1 MSRPRRDAAAVLRH
15 ALDELLALP
24 APAWGVDVAARRRL
38 LQGLERTLAPPRR
51 QAQVRRAGGLP
62 AALELAQ
69 LAELSGRAFA
79 RQREQVV
86 LSLQQALAGLEHEQ
100 ALAPPALQAALQ
112 SLGGP
117 RGEALVRD
125 AHEAFR
131 SFHAGAFKA
140 SAVMAGAVLEGAV
153 HAALAARGEA
163 SAQAFRRLW
172 PQRRIPPAEDQFT
185 VDEALAVLR
194 ELGALSSAVTHVAR
208 GVKELRNFVHP
219 SLEYR
224 QRVRVTA
231 AHALLALQALAAI
244 AEELARSAP

>member
-1 MSRPRRDAAAVLRH
+1 MSRARHPAPAVLRH

-24 APAWGVDVAARRRL
+24 APAWGADVAARRRL
-38 LQGLERTLAPPRR
+38 LHGLEAGLAPLRR
-51 QAQVRRAGGLP
+51 QAAVRRAGGLP

-86 LSLQQALAGLEHEQ
+86 LRLQQTLAGLEDEQ

-112 SLGGP
+112 AVGGP
-117 RGEALVRD
+117 RAEMLVRD

-140 SAVMAGAVLEGAV
+140 AAVMAGAVLEGAL
-153 HAALAARGEA
+153 HAALAAREEA
-163 SAQAFRRLW
+163 AATAFRRLW
-172 PQRRIPPAEDQFT
+172 PQRRIPPAPDQFT

-219 SLEYR
+219 SLEFR
-224 QRVRVTA
+224 QRARVTA
-231 AHALLALQALAAI
+231 SHALLALQALAAI
-244 AEELARSAP
+244 AEELARSGP